1 MSRSSSLDGFF
12 FKKDLKKWSYRHELI
27 DDEDSDDENEVIDR
41 EEWCSNEGEEIGY
54 STRAELALVVL
65 YLNKA
70 EARDK
75 ICRAIQYGSK
85 FLSNGQ
91 PGTAQNV
98 DKSTSLARKVF
109 CLFKFVNDLHGLISP
124 VPQGTPFPLVLLGK
138 SKNALLSTF
147 LFLDQIVWLG
157 RSDIYK
163 AYVVTS
169 LMKISAFEIAVG
181 RKVDMLH
188 ECQSLIE
195 ELSASHSTDLQQR
208 AYELQAVIGLD
219 ARAVEIIMPSDASCE
234 DIEIDKNHSFLDG
247 YVQQAIEKGAQP
259 YISENKRSE
268 MLNISSFRNQD
279 QHEASSMHSLR
290 FEAYELPKPSMQSRI
305 PPVSLVLTTE
315 LVPVPEP
322 SYLRETQKVASSPSV
337 SNAEPSELR
346 LRLDGVQK
354 KWGRPTYSSSETS
367 TSSSTSQKTVNGVS
381 EVDATGTVNSKAHDN
396 SDNSRK
402 PQVEISPEKQKL
414 AASLFGGSSK
424 TDKRGSTVG
433 HKAGKASSHAVEKP
447 QTTKAPVKSTAVEKI
462 VVQPPP
468 DLLDLGETTVVSSS
482 PPSVDPFKQ
491 LEGLIEP
498 TQVTSSVNHDV
509 VVGANKSPDLMGLYV
524 ETAGS
529 GPSTDDANPLSGLT
543 NSAIKNA
550 HEGTTTQLSKGPNT
564 KHSLEKDAL
573 LRQMGVTPTSHNP
586 NLFKDL
592 LG

>member
-1 MSRSSSLDGFF
+1 M
-12 FKKDLKKWSYRHELI
+12 
-27 DDEDSDDENEVIDR
+27 
-41 EEWCSNEGEEIGY
+41 EIY
-54 STRAELALVVL
+54 
-65 YLNKA
+65 
-70 EARDK
+70 
-75 ICRAIQYGSK
+75 
-85 FLSNGQ
+85 
-91 PGTAQNV
+91 
-98 DKSTSLARKVF
+98 
-109 CLFKFVNDLHGLISP
+109 
-124 VPQGTPFPLVLLGK
+124 
-138 SKNALLSTF
+138 
-147 LFLDQIVWLG
+147 
-157 RSDIYK
+157 
-163 AYVVTS
+163 
-169 LMKISAFEIAVG
+169 AFEIAAG
-181 RKVDMLH
+181 RKVDMLT
-188 ECQSLIE
+188 E
-195 ELSASHSTDLQQR
+195 QR

-234 DIEIDKNHSFLDG
+234 DIEVDKNLSFLNG

-259 YISENKRSE
+259 YISENERSG
-268 MLNISSFRNQD
+268 MLNISNFRNQD

-290 FEAYELPKPSMQSRI
+290 FEAYELPKPSMPSRI
-305 PPVSLVLTTE
+305 PPVSLASTTE

-322 SYLRETQKVASSPSV
+322 SYPRETQKVASLPSV
-337 SNAEPSELR
+337 SNADPSELR

-381 EVDATGTVNSKAHDN
+381 KVDATSTVNSKAHDN
-396 SDNSRK
+396 SYNSRK

-498 TQVTSSVNHDV
+498 TQATSSVNHG

-529 GPSTDDANPLSGLT
+529 GPTL
-543 NSAIKNA
+543 
-550 HEGTTTQLSKGPNT
+550 
-564 KHSLEKDAL
+564 
-573 LRQMGVTPTSHNP
+573 
-586 NLFKDL
+586 DL
-592 LG
+592 LSAAYLIGNGSNYNEMVYKEPTNGEITTSCNIVTISVETGNEIEAVNPVITDQGSYSSLNLDLKS